1 MIVHQADY
9 TFWNTLLAGGQLKP
23 GTVPPNTRKYTI
35 DRPF

>member
-23 GTVPPNTRKYTI
+23 ETVAADKRRYVIN
-35 DRPF
+35 RPF

>member
-23 GTVPPNTRKYTI
+23 KTVAVDKRRYVM
-35 DRPF
+35 DRL